1 VKPVGESSVRRLS
14 LYLRFLDDEEGRGRR
29 TISSEALA
37 ALAGTT
43 SAQVRKDL
51 SQFGSFGIR
60 GTGYDCAALRG
71 RLREILGLER
81 EWRVIIVGAGKIG
94 AALAQYPGFGDRGFR
109 VVGVY
114 DADPA
119 KIGSRWGQVRVQSP
133 AKLATD
139 VKRLDAQIA
148 VLAVPAAVAQEMLGQ
163 VAKAGVRA
171 VLNFAPIPLIAPR
184 GVTVQSVN
192 MAQELEALSYALAHA
207 PAPATK
213 SKRSRGTG

>member
-1 VKPVGESSVRRLS
+1 MKAVGESSIRRLS
-14 LYLRFLDDEEGRGRR
+14 LYLRFLDAEDARGRR

-51 SQFGSFGIR
+51 SKFGSFGIR
-60 GTGYDCAALRG
+60 GTGYDLPALRG

-81 EWRVIIVGAGKIG
+81 ERRVVIVGAGKIG

-119 KIGSRWGQVRVQSP
+119 KIGSRWGSVRVQSP
-133 AKLATD
+133 TKLAAD

-148 VLAVPAAVAQEMLGQ
+148 VLAVPAGVAQTMLELL
-163 VAKAGVRA
+163 ARAGVRA
-171 VLNFAPIPLIAPR
+171 VLNFAPIPLAAPR
-184 GVTVQSVN
+184 GVIVQSVN

-207 PAPATK
+207 PPTPV
-213 SKRSRGTG
+213 RRRRGRD